1 MECGC
6 GLETTMSR
14 VDDAVQCFCRGAAC
28 SQAILATYGPSV
40 GLPVEQGMK
49 LASGFAGG
57 MRLAQT
63 CGAVTGAFMVL
74 GLKYAGPN
82 CDHRDGR
89 EEVYNALRKFTVAFQ
104 ERNHTVVC
112 KDLLG
117 CDISTPE
124 GLAVHRQGV
133 HRARCTKLVRDA
145 VEIVSILAAPPGSRR

>member
-1 MECGC
+1 
-6 GLETTMSR
+6 MSK

-40 GLPVEQGMK
+40 GLPREQGLK

-74 GLKYAGPN
+74 GLKHAGAD
-82 CDHRDGR
+82 CDQRDGR
-89 EEVYNALRKFTVAFQ
+89 DGVYAALREFNARFQ
-104 ERNHTVVC
+104 QRNHTLVC
-112 KDLLG
+112 RELMG

-124 GLAVHRQGV
+124 GAQ
-133 HRARCTKLVRDA
+133 RAIQEGLYRTICPKLVQDA
-145 VEIVSILAAPPGSRR
+145 AEILEQML